1 LRTLPH
7 AVARLVLSSRSVI
20 RRNPDSQDFLA
31 PALRHEIACADRSAL
46 LAAYTRVSDA
56 PWIESCSVDLP
67 NLRLVLRVSEAAMHP
82 CDLTVRW
89 LQRVERVAQGL

>member
-1 LRTLPH
+1 
-7 AVARLVLSSRSVI
+7 
-20 RRNPDSQDFLA
+20 
-31 PALRHEIACADRSAL
+31 
-46 LAAYTRVSDA
+46 
-56 PWIESCSVDLP
+56 VDLP